1 MKLSELIKMSD
12 AFTDETVTT
21 QNAINYANKGIAAVN
36 TRLGIALPFFTDTS
50 TDYTALT
57 PSWLLTLV
65 GTYINYAVK
74 LNDSSLNEADRYKA
88 EFNDALSVFSGEYTK
103 FVAEAY
109 LNGQTGVY
117 QIDTQEAI
125 DWGIWTPRGGN
136 L

>member
-36 TRLGIALPFFTDTS
+36 TRLGIGLPFFTDAS
-50 TDYTALT
+50 TEYTALT
-57 PSWLLTLV
+57 PSWLLSLV

-74 LNDSSLNEADRYKA
+74 LNDSSLNEADRYKT
-88 EFNDALSVFSGEYTK
+88 EFNDFLSLFSGEYTK

-117 QIDTQEAI
+117 QITTEEAI
-125 DWGIWTPRGGN
+125 DMGWFLPRGGG